1 MSAARP
7 IVIIDTSVFLADAA
21 SPRRPGAA
29 TQVLRILPA
38 AAKIAR
44 AADSWNSRSDAG
56 GSRVS
61 DVFSA
66 DLMSRH
72 AAREARRERIP
83 LEMIKRTYEDPD
95 TVRPSSDDELREI
108 RTRWFA
114 EQGIEVVVD
123 VYDGRVVTVWRKGGK
138 S

>member
-1 MSAARP
+1 MSD
-7 IVIIDTSVFLADAA
+7 I
-21 SPRRPGAA
+21 
-29 TQVLRILPA
+29 
-38 AAKIAR
+38 
-44 AADSWNSRSDAG
+44 
-56 GSRVS
+56 
-61 DVFSA
+61 FSL

-72 AAREARRERIP
+72 ALREARREKIP
-83 LEMIKRTYEDPD
+83 LEMIKLTYEDAD
-95 TVRPSSDDELREI
+95 TLRPSDDDELREI